1 MRILE
6 QNLRRGT
13 NQPHFSKIIHFPNI
27 LLLYS
32 KNILERCSTSLSSKM
47 QIKTTRRYN
56 LTPIRMAI
64 IKKKKKNKK
73 WQVLVRM
80 WRKGN
85 PTTLLVRMQIGT
97 ATMENS
103 MPVPQKIKS
112 ITTMSSSNSTS
123 GYLSKEHENANLKS
137 CMHPHVHCCIIY
149 NNHGKNLSVQWQING

>member
-47 QIKTTRRYN
+47 QIKTTRRYH

-64 IKKKKKNKK
+64 IKKKKKQEMTSVSEDVGKK
-73 WQVLVRM
+73 RNTCAHW
-80 WRKGN
+80 
-85 PTTLLVRMQIGT
+85 
-97 ATMENS
+97 
-103 MPVPQKIKS
+103 
-112 ITTMSSSNSTS
+112 
-123 GYLSKEHENANLKS
+123 
-137 CMHPHVHCCIIY
+137 
-149 NNHGKNLSVQWQING
+149 

>member
-13 NQPHFSKIIHFPNI
+13 NEPHFSKIIHFPNI
-27 LLLYS
+27 LVLYS
-32 KNILERCSTSLSSKM
+32 KNIFGRHSTSLSSKT
-47 QIKTTRRYN
+47 QIKTTRRYH
-56 LTPIRMAI
+56 LTPVRMVI
-64 IKKKKKNKK
+64 LKKKNTRNDKC
-73 WQVLVRM
+73 WWGCGER
-80 WRKGN
+80 G
-85 PTTLLVRMQIGT
+85 TLLHYWLECKLVQPLWRT
-97 ATMENS
+97 
-103 MPVPQKIKS
+103 VCKFHKKIKS